1 MAMPRAAS
9 LLASIAGAIIVASPL
24 SAQQPKAAEFWGRN
38 PVLSIPFTPN
48 LPGSRVRDVEL
59 YVSTDGGKAWT
70 YVTQSPVSQRRE
82 DNKFRYTM
90 PNDGTYAFAVR
101 SIDAAGVANPP
112 NVDQLQTALI
122 AHLDRR
128 APLIQL
134 RSATAGRPSVVGVEW
149 DVREE
154 HFDPNRFVLEYRVP
168 GQSDWVVEPR
178 AKGEATGL
186 QQWELTTAPKL
197 EARVKVTD
205 RAGNEAD
212 ATLLLTPGATGTAAT
227 SAGDTG
233 SANPAAPSQAQQ
245 RPAVHF
251 INTPQLAIPFRV
263 TNVGVSGVPTMDLW
277 VTRDN
282 GRAWQKVPRSNDE
295 PLGTLPATP
304 GDGEALVKRF
314 AYTAPGEGLYGFKV
328 VVRSGVGIGDADP
341 RAGDAPKCLV
351 EVDTTRPEVLLTVT
365 RGAGADV
372 RNVTIE
378 WSAKDKNLLDRPVT
392 LLWSKAKD
400 GPDWEPIVAD
410 LDAKGRYV
418 WTITDQGP
426 FQFYVQ
432 ARTVDK
438 AGNIGAA
445 TGNDLITVDLNR
457 PKADLLD
464 PVPLDK
470 KK

>member
-1 MAMPRAAS
+1 MPNPRAATRV
-9 LLASIAGAIIVASPL
+9 LTFATGLVAAAAAS
-24 SAQQPKAAEFWGRN
+24 AAPPNTPEYWTRA
-38 PVLSIPFTPN
+38 PVLSIPFSPN

-59 YVSTDGGKAWT
+59 YASTDGGKTWT
-70 YVTQSPVSQRRE
+70 YVTQAPVSQRRE

-112 NVDQLQTALI
+112 NVDQLQTALL

-134 RSATAGRPSVVGVEW
+134 RSAAAGRASVVGVEW

-168 GQSDWVVEPR
+168 GQSDWVAEPR
-178 AKGEATGL
+178 AKGEPTGM

-197 EARVKVTD
+197 EVRVKVTD
-205 RAGNEAD
+205 KAGNEAD
-212 ATLLLTPGATGTAAT
+212 ATLLLTPGASAAT
-227 SAGDTG
+227 SSSGD
-233 SANPAAPSQAQQ
+233 APAAGPATTGGPPQ
-245 RPAVHF
+245 RPGVHY
-251 INTPQLAIPFRV
+251 INSPQIAIPFRV
-263 TNVGVSGVPTMDLW
+263 SNVGVSGVPTMDLW

-282 GRAWQKVPRSNDE
+282 GRTWQKVPRANDE
-295 PLGTLPATP
+295 PVGTLPSTP
-304 GDGEALVKRF
+304 GDGEALIKRF
-314 AYTAPGEGLYGFKV
+314 AYTAPGEGLYGFTV
-328 VVRSGVGIGDADP
+328 VVRSGVGIGDSDP
-341 RAGDAPKCLV
+341 RPGDAPRRLV
-351 EVDTTRPEVLLTVT
+351 EVDTTRPDVQLTAT
-365 RGAGADV
+365 RGAGVDV

-378 WSAKDKNLLDRPVT
+378 WSAKDKNLIDRPVT

-432 ARTVDK
+432 VRAVDR
-438 AGNIGAA
+438 AGNIGTA
-445 TGNDLITVDLNR
+445 TGNELITVDLNR

-464 PVPLDK
+464 PVPLDRK
-470 KK
+470 K

>member
-1 MAMPRAAS
+1 MPMPRATTRV
-9 LLASIAGAIIVASPL
+9 LALTAGLIVAT
-24 SAQQPKAAEFWGRN
+24 AAPAAPPGTPEYWTRA
-38 PVLSIPFTPN
+38 PVLSIPFSPN

-59 YVSTDGGKAWT
+59 YASTDGGKTWT
-70 YVTQSPVSQRRE
+70 YVTQAPVSPRRE

-90 PNDGTYAFAVR
+90 PSDGTYAFAVR

-112 NVDQLQTALI
+112 NVDQLQTALL

-134 RSATAGRPSVVGVEW
+134 RSAAAGRPSVVGVEW

-154 HFDPNRFVLEYRVP
+154 HFDANRFVLEYRVP
-168 GQSDWVVEPR
+168 GQSDWVAEPR
-178 AKGEATGL
+178 AKGEPTGV

-197 EARVKVTD
+197 EVRVKVTD
-205 RAGNEAD
+205 KAGNEAD
-212 ATLLLTPGATGTAAT
+212 ATLLLTPGASGAAS
-227 SAGDTG
+227 SAGDA
-233 SANPAAPSQAQQ
+233 ANATAPSHAQP
-245 RPAVHF
+245 RPGVHF
-251 INTPQLAIPFRV
+251 INTPQIAIPFRV
-263 TNVGVSGVPTMDLW
+263 SNVGVSGVPIMDLW

-282 GRAWQKVPRSNDE
+282 GRAWQKVPRSSDE
-295 PLGTLPATP
+295 PIGTMPATP
-304 GDGEALVKRF
+304 GEGEALVKRF
-314 AYTAPGEGLYGFKV
+314 AYTAPGEGLYGFTV

-341 RAGDAPKCLV
+341 RPGDAPKRLV
-351 EVDTTRPEVLLTVT
+351 EVDTTRPDVQLTAT

-378 WSAKDKNLLDRPVT
+378 WTARDKNLIDRPVT

-400 GPDWEPIVAD
+400 GPNWEPIVAD

-432 ARTVDK
+432 VRAVDK
-438 AGNIGAA
+438 AGNTGTA
-445 TGNDLITVDLNR
+445 TGNELITVDLNR

-464 PVPLDK
+464 PVPLDRQK
-470 KK
+470 P